1 MLHQLEDL
9 SKLIVKEQK
18 HSQIKDFLI
27 KKLVRDCFVLNVEVL
42 RTYDEINYSPTM
54 IFIIDKKIVIA
65 NNWWVLSINS
75 RKV

>member
-1 MLHQLEDL
+1 MVSKMVNFMLHQLEDL

-65 NNWWVLSINS
+65 NNW
-75 RKV
+75 